1 MEGLSICTWH
11 WGKKYSR
18 DYVEKLRA
26 SVARNM
32 KQEYK
37 FCVFSPQAED
47 EYLTKIP
54 GCFARLR
61 MFDPEW
67 QQQHNLEGR
76 IVCMDLDAVVTGQ
89 LDSLFDRPE
98 SFVILHGGNSENPC
112 PYNGSL
118 WMLRA
123 GKRPDVWHDFSLKRA
138 GLVPN
143 HEFPDDQ
150 GWFAH
155 KIPDAAGWKVGE
167 DGVYC
172 FQKPGWPK
180 GDALPKGARL
190 VAFPGWRDPSKFDH
204 LDWIKDNWQ

>member
-1 MEGLSICTWH
+1 MEGLNICTWR
-11 WGKKYSR
+11 WGKKYSH

-26 SVARNM
+26 AVARNVR
-32 KQEYK
+32 QEYK
-37 FCVFSPQAED
+37 FCVFSPEADD

-67 QQQHNLEGR
+67 QQKHGLEGR
-76 IVCMDLDAVVTGQ
+76 IVCVDLDCVVTAE
-89 LDSLFDRPE
+89 LDPLFDRPE
-98 SFVILHGGNSENPC
+98 NFAILHGGNSSNPC

-118 WMLRA
+118 WMLRS
-123 GKRPDVWHDFSLKRA
+123 GKRPDVWQDFSLKRA
-138 GLVPN
+138 EQVPSY
-143 HEFPDDQ
+143 EFPDDQ

-167 DGVYC
+167 SGVYC

-180 GDALPKGARL
+180 GDALPENARL
-190 VAFPGWRDPSKFDH
+190 VAFPGWRDPSKFAQ
-204 LDWIKDNWQ
+204 LDWIKENWK

>member
-1 MEGLSICTWH
+1 MEGLNICTWH
-11 WGKKYSR
+11 WGKKYSNE
-18 DYVEKLRA
+18 YVEKLRA
-26 SVARNM
+26 AVARNVE
-32 KQEYK
+32 QEYK

-67 QQQHNLEGR
+67 QQQHHLEGR
-76 IVCMDLDAVVTGQ
+76 IVCMDLDVVITGQ
-89 LDSLFDRPE
+89 LDAIFDRPE
-98 SFVILHGGNSENPC
+98 KFTILHGGNFKNPC

-118 WMLRA
+118 WMLRS
-123 GKRPDVWHDFSLKRA
+123 GKRPDVWKDFTLKNA
-138 GLVPN
+138 NSVPFY
-143 HEFPDDQ
+143 EYPDDQ

-167 DGVYC
+167 GGIYC

-180 GDALPKGARL
+180 GDQLPNDARL
-190 VAFPGWRDPSKFDH
+190 VAFPGWRDPSKFAQ
-204 LDWIKDNWQ
+204 LGWVKDNWR